1 MKQLIV
7 TPIVL
12 VKLNVT
18 SRINETMKCHR
29 RQLIDSISKQ
39 FMCSNFANLFAV
51 QLQYIVIHDNTYCFT
66 PVRIST

>member
-7 TPIVL
+7 TLIVL

-18 SRINETMKCHR
+18 SIINEIINCHR
-29 RQLIDSISKQ
+29 RQLIVSTAKQ

-51 QLQYIVIHDNTYCFT
+51 QIQYIGICDNTYCFT
-66 PVRIST
+66 PVRLST

>member
-1 MKQLIV
+1 MKQSIV

-18 SRINETMKCHR
+18 SIINETIICHR
-29 RQLIDSISKQ
+29 RQLIVSIAKQ

-51 QLQYIVIHDNTYCFT
+51 QMQYIVIHDNTYCFT
-66 PVRIST
+66 PVRLST

>member
-18 SRINETMKCHR
+18 SIINETNNCHR
-29 RQLIDSISKQ
+29 QQLIVSPVKQ

-51 QLQYIVIHDNTYCFT
+51 QMQ
-66 PVRIST
+66 

>member
-18 SRINETMKCHR
+18 SAINESIICHTQ
-29 RQLIDSISKQ
+29 QLIVSTAKQ
-39 FMCSNFANLFAV
+39 LICSYSANLFAV
-51 QLQYIVIHDNTYCFT
+51 QMQYIVNHDNTYYFT
-66 PVRIST
+66 PVRLST